1 MVKVPT
7 PRPAEQSEDPRRSF
21 VRTLPRDLSPKDAV
35 ILALARGI
43 DLSESEVQSLRAEQA
58 KSDADGGGWL
68 PGSVRWH
75 LLVFTLINV
84 LLAAIDLV
92 FSPSVLWFPWVTGIW
107 GMGLIVHVFAAFEL
121 GSSKAKR
128 ARGTRRSRGDG
139 NGSERRR
146 RGSSEQAPGPAGE
159 LALSPTQPS
168 EREPPP
174 ADAPVS
180 SDAPTMAARAARGAS
195 DEAQTRLRSGS
206 SSTRARAPEGQ
217 ASLQAGQRVAGRF
230 VIERALGAGGM
241 GEVYLAR
248 DETLGEVVALKTI
261 ATALVTPSA
270 LDRFRREAQ
279 AARRITHPNV
289 VRIHD
294 IGQDGDLAFISMEYI
309 EGVTLGSRIEQEAPL
324 PLAEIQRIAL
334 ELCAGLQA
342 AHAAGVVHRD
352 LKPYNVLVDRAGKA
366 RIIDF
371 GLARLEAAGSL
382 TATGAVMGTPEY
394 MAPEQVLGKA
404 VDVRTDVYALGC
416 VLYHAIAG
424 QPPFIRDSAVAL
436 GIAHCTEAPPPLTA
450 LRADVTAGWEALVM
464 RALEKDPERRF
475 ESADA
480 VCHALQA
487 L

>member
-1 MVKVPT
+1 MARPRVP
-7 PRPAEQSEDPRRSF
+7 
-21 VRTLPRDLSPKDAV
+21 
-35 ILALARGI
+35 
-43 DLSESEVQSLRAEQA
+43 
-58 KSDADGGGWL
+58 
-68 PGSVRWH
+68 
-75 LLVFTLINV
+75 
-84 LLAAIDLV
+84 
-92 FSPSVLWFPWVTGIW
+92 
-107 GMGLIVHVFAAFEL
+107 
-121 GSSKAKR
+121 
-128 ARGTRRSRGDG
+128 
-139 NGSERRR
+139 ERH
-146 RGSSEQAPGPAGE
+146 
-159 LALSPTQPS
+159 
-168 EREPPP
+168 
-174 ADAPVS
+174 
-180 SDAPTMAARAARGAS
+180 
-195 DEAQTRLRSGS
+195 
-206 SSTRARAPEGQ
+206 
-217 ASLQAGQRVAGRF
+217 ASLQPGQRVAGRF

-309 EGVTLGSRIEQEAPL
+309 EGVTLGRRIELDAPL
-324 PLAEIQRIAL
+324 PLAEIKRIAL
-334 ELCAGLQA
+334 ELCAGVQA

-352 LKPYNVLVDRAGKA
+352 LKPYNVLLDRAGHA

-404 VDVRTDVYALGC
+404 VDVRTDVYAIGC

-436 GIAHCTEAPPPLTA
+436 GIAHCTEAPPPLSGM
-450 LRADVTAGWEALVM
+450 RADVNPGWEALVM
-464 RALEKDPERRF
+464 RALEKDPGQRF
-475 ESADA
+475 ESAEA
-480 VCHALQA
+480 LGQALQA

>member
-1 MVKVPT
+1 MAKVT
-7 PRPAEQSEDPRRSF
+7 PEQPVEQDEDPRGSF
-21 VRTLPRDLSPKDAV
+21 VRV
-35 ILALARGI
+35 
-43 DLSESEVQSLRAEQA
+43 QA
-58 KSDADGGGWL
+58 KSDADGGGSL
-68 PGSVRWH
+68 PVSVRWH
-75 LLVFTLINV
+75 LLMFTLLNG
-84 LLAAIDLV
+84 LLAAINLA
-92 FSPSVLWFPWVTGIW
+92 FSPSVLWFMWVTGVW
-107 GMGLIVHVFAAFEL
+107 GIGLVVHAFAAFEL
-121 GSSKAKR
+121 RSSR
-128 ARGTRRSRGDG
+128 ANRTRGAERSRGDG
-139 NGSERRR
+139 DGSRRR
-146 RGSSEQAPGPAGE
+146 RRASREQVPGAASELG
-159 LALSPTQPS
+159 LSPTLPS
-168 EREPPP
+168 DRQPP
-174 ADAPVS
+174 AAAHAPVS
-180 SDAPTMAARAARGAS
+180 GDAPTLARAH
-195 DEAQTRLRSGS
+195 L
-206 SSTRARAPEGQ
+206 PERQG
-217 ASLQAGQRVAGRF
+217 SLQPRQRVAGRF

-261 ATALVTPSA
+261 ATTLVTPSA
-270 LDRFRREAQ
+270 LERFRREAQ

-309 EGVTLGSRIEQEAPL
+309 EGVTLGRRIELDAPL
-324 PLAEIQRIAL
+324 PLAEIQRIGL

-352 LKPYNVLVDRAGKA
+352 LKPYNVLLDRAGHA

-436 GIAHCTEAPPPLTA
+436 GVAHCTEAPPPLSG

-464 RALEKDPERRF
+464 RALEKDPGRRF

-480 VCHALQA
+480 LCDALRG